1 LFQDYFLALIR
12 RGIDERDH
20 KFEFRALIR
29 PATAAR
35 MQKLRYGKLIAGLT
49 ALALVIG
56 ATWIILEYLVPSP
69 PFRVTIA
76 TGRKGTTFD
85 YFGERY
91 RTRFARAGVELN
103 LRETA
108 GALENLKLLRD
119 RNSNVQIAFS
129 TGGIANS
136 TQAPE
141 LRSMGLISNVPFW
154 IFYSS
159 NQSLDGLPQLKGKR
173 VAVGPEGSGARYD
186 AERILGRANIDAK
199 TAVLLPLAG
208 DAAVEAL
215 KDGKVDAALLVGGS
229 NAPSVENL
237 LNNPNVR
244 LMNFSSADAFTR
256 VFPDL
261 VRLVLPKGVVQLD
274 PPNPPNDIT
283 LVGTTARVLIRDD
296 LHPAIVQLLAQTL
309 KEEHG
314 GPGLFQR
321 SGEFPAVD
329 DPEYPVA
336 TVAVDY
342 YKNGSSLLPKY
353 LPLWMT
359 TYVQRTIAFLVAAL
373 AIAFPVF
380 GFTPRLYTWFV
391 QQRLRQLYRRL
402 RVIENALQTGLTA
415 AKAKALQREL
425 DDIDRA
431 TTTVPMRHSDLY
443 FMLRYHLD
451 RTRSRLIEA
460 SRNNALTQTSE
471 TTDQ

>member
-1 LFQDYFLALIR
+1 V
-12 RGIDERDH
+12 
-20 KFEFRALIR
+20 IR
-29 PATAAR
+29 PATTAG
-35 MQKLRYGKLIAGLT
+35 MQKLRYGRLIAGLT
-49 ALALVIG
+49 VLALVVG
-56 ATWIILEYLVPSP
+56 ATWIVLEYLVPSP

-103 LRETA
+103 VRETA

-129 TGGIANS
+129 TGGISNS

-159 NQSLDGLPQLKGKR
+159 SRSLDNLPQLKGKR
-173 VAVGPEGSGARYD
+173 IAVGPEGSGARYD
-186 AERILGRANIDAK
+186 AERILSRANIDTK
-199 TAVLLPLAG
+199 TAALLPLAG
-208 DAAVEAL
+208 DSAVEAL

-229 NAPSVENL
+229 NAPSVESL

-244 LMNFSSADAFTR
+244 LLNFSWADAFTR

-274 PPNPPNDIT
+274 PPVPPDDTT
-283 LVGTTARVLIRDD
+283 LVGTTAKVLIRDD

-309 KEEHG
+309 KEEHSG
-314 GPGLFQR
+314 AGLFQR
-321 SGEFPAVD
+321 SGEFPAIN
-329 DPEYPVA
+329 DPEYAVPSVA
-336 TVAVDY
+336 IEY
-342 YKNGSSLLPKY
+342 YRNGPSLLAQY

-359 TYVQRTIAFLVAAL
+359 AYAQRTIAFLVAAL
-373 AIAFPVF
+373 AIVFPAF
-380 GFTPRLYTWFV
+380 GFAPRLYEWFV
-391 QQRLRQLYRRL
+391 RQRFGQLYQRLRI
-402 RVIENALQTGLTA
+402 IENALQERLTA
-415 AKAKALQREL
+415 TKAEALQGEL
-425 DDIDRA
+425 DDIEKS
-431 TTTVPMRHSDLY
+431 TITVPMRHSDLY
-443 FMLRYHLD
+443 FMLKYHLD

-460 SRNNALTQTSE
+460 SRDITVTLASE
-471 TTDQ
+471 AKGQQPGDHGQS